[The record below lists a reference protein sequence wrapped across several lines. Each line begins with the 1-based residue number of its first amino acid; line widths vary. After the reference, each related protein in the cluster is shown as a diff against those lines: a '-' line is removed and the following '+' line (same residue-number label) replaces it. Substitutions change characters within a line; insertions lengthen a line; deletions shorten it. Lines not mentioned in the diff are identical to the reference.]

1 LVVDAVDVLV
11 VGAGQAG
18 VQVASALR
26 SSRFTGSI
34 GVVTDQVSEPYE
46 LPPLSKDYLKG
57 ERPFRRILLRAPVFW
72 AQHHILLRRGCAVI
86 SVDPAAHRVG
96 LADGTSVGYGRLVW
110 TAGGYPR
117 TLRCPGADL
126 RGVHAVRTRR
136 DVLLLRRDLK
146 RAANVAVIGG
156 GYIGLEVAAAANQL
170 GKSVVVIEAL
180 DRVLSRVAG
189 QTLSRFYEA
198 EHRARGV
205 DIRTGVRVSRLIGA
219 GGRVR
224 GVALEGGDVVKADVV
239 VVGIGIHPAAAPLLA
254 AGAKGDNGVEVD
266 EYCRTSLPDVF
277 AAGDLTAH
285 PNPFAGG
292 RIVRLESVQNATDQ
306 ANTVAHAILGDLKPY
321 AATPWFWSNQYDLK
335 LQTVGLSATHDE
347 TIMRG
352 DPSSRSFS
360 IAYLKDDQI
369 VAFDCVNAMR
379 DYVQGRALLL
389 RKSFDRSRLADPG
402 VPLKEL

>member
-26 SSRFTGSI
+26 SGRFTGSI
-34 GVVTDQVSEPYE
+34 GLVTDQVNEPYE

-96 LADGTSVGYGRLVW
+96 LADGASVGYGRLVW

-136 DVLLLRRDLK
+136 DVLQLRRDLK

-170 GKSVVVIEAL
+170 GKSAVVIEAL

-189 QTLSRFYEA
+189 ETLSRFYEA

-205 DIRTGVRVSRLIGA
+205 EIRTGVRVSRLVGE

-277 AAGDLTAH
+277 AAGDLASH

-306 ANTVAHAILGDLKPY
+306 ANAVAHAILGDPKPY
-321 AATPWFWSNQYDLK
+321 AATPWFWSNQYELK
-335 LQTVGLSATHDE
+335 LQTVGLSAGHDE

-360 IAYLKDDQI
+360 VVYLKDDQI
-369 VAFDCVNAMR
+369 LAFDCVNAMR

-389 RKSFDRSRLADPG
+389 RKSFDRSRLADPS

>member
-1 LVVDAVDVLV
+1 MDDVDVLV

-26 SSRFTGSI
+26 RGGFTGSI
-34 GVVTDQVSEPYE
+34 GLVTDQVSEPYE

-57 ERPFRRILLRAPVFW
+57 ERPFRRMLLRAPVFW
-72 AQHHILLRRGCAVI
+72 AQHQILLHRGCAVT

-96 LADGTSVGYGRLVW
+96 LGDGTSVGYGRLVW

-126 RGVHAVRTRR
+126 LGVHTVRTRR

-156 GYIGLEVAAAANQL
+156 GYIGLEVAAAANQV

-189 QTLSRFYEA
+189 ETLSRFYEA

-205 DIRTGVRVSRLIGA
+205 EIRTGVRVSRLVGD

-224 GVALEGGDVVKADVV
+224 GVALQGGDVVKADVV
-239 VVGIGIHPAAAPLLA
+239 VVGIGINPSVAPLLA
-254 AGAKGDNGVEVD
+254 AGAKGDNGVDVD

-277 AAGDLTAH
+277 AAGDVAAH
-285 PNPFAGG
+285 ANPFAGG

-306 ANTVAHAILGDLKPY
+306 ASAVAHAILGDPKPY
-321 AATPWFWSNQYDLK
+321 AATPWFWSNQYELK
-335 LQTVGLSATHDE
+335 LQTVGLSAGHDE

-360 IAYLKDDQI
+360 VVYLRDDQI
-369 VAFDCVNAMR
+369 VAFDCVNATR